1 MSSTPSIQ
9 IFGCVGSTADLIAQ
23 SLTQPAA
30 PAPVLQAAPAPWP
43 VLGLKHTIYDPVTD
57 IRSCTSDFTA
67 DIPVARTRGLL
78 PPQLEAEYQIERFCC
93 YQKDYEPW
101 HSVRVASGQTFE
113 AYVGHLRQDPNQKV
127 FIKHC
132 NPGSNIQV
140 QQEVEQILKYPDH
153 HNNGGKPLAWTPAP
167 VSLGV
172 LGEGCETDY
181 PQHWQ
186 LTAGKTWRQF
196 TDEAMFAVYNY
207 YPGGELSDFIDD
219 RTKCPAGEDRAREL
233 MVPIIECIFE
243 LHRAGIAHRDLK
255 PQNIMVNEYLEVD
268 ENGNSFMKEEFMMID
283 LGLARVTAA

>member
-140 QQEVEQILKYPDH
+140 QQEVEQILKYPDQPPARLNYNEQLH
-153 HNNGGKPLAWTPAP
+153 APLLLPQLCSLQQPP
-167 VSLGV
+167 VLSISMCRLQIVFIFAGV
-172 LGEGCETDY
+172 
-181 PQHWQ
+181 
-186 LTAGKTWRQF
+186 
-196 TDEAMFAVYNY
+196 V
-207 YPGGELSDFIDD
+207 
-219 RTKCPAGEDRAREL
+219 
-233 MVPIIECIFE
+233 
-243 LHRAGIAHRDLK
+243 
-255 PQNIMVNEYLEVD
+255 
-268 ENGNSFMKEEFMMID
+268 
-283 LGLARVTAA
+283 